1 MNMVYIILIGIFI
14 IYFLLTFYASRSL
27 KTLKVPRWV
36 EWLFWLITIGVVIHL
51 LYHWFCRGKVVWS
64 APQQYAIAGLLTW
77 LIICLFVTLPLLLED
92 ITRLIKAIFRKPT
105 NAPRIPSRRKF
116 VSTLGWGLAA
126 IPFASILYSIF
137 KGKYN
142 YKVWKYTLYFDNLP
156 KAFDGYRITQISDI
170 HCGSFDN
177 YEKIHYGV
185 ELINSQKSDVILFTG
200 DLVNNLAN
208 EVHNWKSLFA
218 TLQAP
223 DGVFSIMGNHD
234 YGDYSSWE
242 TPEAKQQNLEHLFQL
257 QKQMGWQLLLNEHC
271 YLERNGEKIALIGVE
286 NWGHGR
292 FSKYGDLNKAMEGVN
307 TEDFKILMSHDPT
320 HWQEVVLPENKDVQ
334 LTLSGHT
341 HGMQCGIEIPGWL
354 KWSPSQYIYKYW
366 GGMYEE
372 DGKYLNVN
380 RGFGYHAF
388 PGRLGVWPEITVI
401 ELKCGNQAL
410 EVDKQQNS

>member
-36 EWLFWLITIGVVIHL
+36 EWLFWLITIGVIIHL

-64 APQQYAIAGLLTW
+64 APQQYAVAGLLTW

-177 YEKIHYGV
+177 YEKIRYGV

-242 TPEAKQQNLEHLFQL
+242 TSEAKQQNLEHLFQL

-292 FSKYGDLNKAMEGVN
+292 FSKYGDLNKAMEGIN

-320 HWQEVVLPENKDVQ
+320 HWQEVVLPENKDIQ

-372 DGKYLNVN
+372 GGKYLNVN

-401 ELKCGNQAL
+401 ELKT
-410 EVDKQQNS
+410 K

>member
-64 APQQYAIAGLLTW
+64 APQQYAVAGLLTW

-177 YEKIHYGV
+177 YEKIRYGV

-271 YLERNGEKIALIGVE
+271 YLERNGKKIALIGVE

-292 FSKYGDLNKAMEGVN
+292 FSKYGDLNKAMEGIN

-320 HWQEVVLPENKDVQ
+320 HWQEVVLPENKDIQ

-401 ELKCGNQAL
+401 ELKT
-410 EVDKQQNS
+410 K

>member
-126 IPFASILYSIF
+126 IPFASIHYSIF

-320 HWQEVVLPENKDVQ
+320 HWQEVVLPENKDIQ

-401 ELKCGNQAL
+401 ELKT
-410 EVDKQQNS
+410 K

>member
-36 EWLFWLITIGVVIHL
+36 EWLFWLITIGVIIHL

-177 YEKIHYGV
+177 YEKIRYGV

-401 ELKCGNQAL
+401 ELKT
-410 EVDKQQNS
+410 K

>member
-36 EWLFWLITIGVVIHL
+36 EWLFWLITIGVIIHL

-105 NAPRIPSRRKF
+105 NKAPRIPSRRKF

-177 YEKIHYGV
+177 YEKIRYGV

-242 TPEAKQQNLEHLFQL
+242 TTEAKQQNLEHLFQL

-292 FSKYGDLNKAMEGVN
+292 FSKYGDLNKAMEGLN

-320 HWQEVVLPENKDVQ
+320 HWQEVVLPENKDIQ

-401 ELKCGNQAL
+401 ELKT
-410 EVDKQQNS
+410 K

>member
-1 MNMVYIILIGIFI
+1 MNMIYIILIGIFI

-27 KTLKVPRWV
+27 KTLKVPHWV

-177 YEKIHYGV
+177 YEKIRYGV
-185 ELINSQKSDVILFTG
+185 DLINSQKSDVILFTG

-271 YLERNGEKIALIGVE
+271 YLERDGEKIALIGVE

-320 HWQEVVLPENKDVQ
+320 HWQEVVLPENKDIQ

-372 DGKYLNVN
+372 GGKYLNVN

-401 ELKCGNQAL
+401 ELKT
-410 EVDKQQNS
+410 K

>member
-177 YEKIHYGV
+177 YEKIRYGV
-185 ELINSQKSDVILFTG
+185 DLINSQKSDVILFTG

-242 TPEAKQQNLEHLFQL
+242 TPEAKQQNLEHLFDL

-292 FSKYGDLNKAMEGVN
+292 FSKYGNLNKAMEGLN
-307 TEDFKILMSHDPT
+307 IEDFKILMSHDPT
-320 HWQEVVLPENKDVQ
+320 HWQEVVLPENKDIQ

-401 ELKCGNQAL
+401 ELKT
-410 EVDKQQNS
+410 K

>member
-116 VSTLGWGLAA
+116 LSTLGWGLAA

-177 YEKIHYGV
+177 YEKIRYGV

-242 TPEAKQQNLEHLFQL
+242 TSEAKQQNLEHLFQL

-292 FSKYGDLNKAMEGVN
+292 FSKYGDLNKAMEGIN

-320 HWQEVVLPENKDVQ
+320 HWQEVVLPENKDIQ

-341 HGMQCGIEIPGWL
+341 HGMQCGIEIPEWL

-372 DGKYLNVN
+372 GGKYLNVN

-401 ELKCGNQAL
+401 ELKT
-410 EVDKQQNS
+410 K

>member
-14 IYFLLTFYASRSL
+14 IYFLLIFYASRSL

-177 YEKIHYGV
+177 YEKIRYGV
-185 ELINSQKSDVILFTG
+185 DLINSQKSDVILFTG

-271 YLERNGEKIALIGVE
+271 YLERDGEKIALIGVE

-320 HWQEVVLPENKDVQ
+320 HWQEVVLPENKDIQ

-372 DGKYLNVN
+372 GGKYLNVN

-401 ELKCGNQAL
+401 ELKT
-410 EVDKQQNS
+410 K

>member
-14 IYFLLTFYASRSL
+14 IYFLLIFYASRSL

-177 YEKIHYGV
+177 YEKIRYGV

-401 ELKCGNQAL
+401 ELKT
-410 EVDKQQNS
+410 K

>member
-1 MNMVYIILIGIFI
+1 MNMVYIILIGIVI

-27 KTLKVPRWV
+27 KNLKVPRWV

-177 YEKIHYGV
+177 YEKIRYGV

-257 QKQMGWQLLLNEHC
+257 QKQMGWQLLLNKHC

-401 ELKCGNQAL
+401 ELKT
-410 EVDKQQNS
+410 K

>member
-1 MNMVYIILIGIFI
+1 MNMVNIILIGIFI

-177 YEKIHYGV
+177 YEKIRYGV

-257 QKQMGWQLLLNEHC
+257 QKQMGWQLLLNEYC
-271 YLERNGEKIALIGVE
+271 YLERDGEKIALIGVE

-320 HWQEVVLPENKDVQ
+320 HWQEVVLPENKDIQ

-401 ELKCGNQAL
+401 ELKT
-410 EVDKQQNS
+410 K

>member
-36 EWLFWLITIGVVIHL
+36 EWLFWLITIGVIIHL

-177 YEKIHYGV
+177 YEKIRYGV

-242 TPEAKQQNLEHLFQL
+242 TTEAKQQNLEHLFQL

-320 HWQEVVLPENKDVQ
+320 HWQEVVLPENKDIQ

-401 ELKCGNQAL
+401 ELKT
-410 EVDKQQNS
+410 K

>member
-177 YEKIHYGV
+177 YEKIRYGV
-185 ELINSQKSDVILFTG
+185 DLINSQKSDVILFTG

-271 YLERNGEKIALIGVE
+271 YLERDGEKIALIGVE

-320 HWQEVVLPENKDVQ
+320 HWQEVVLPENKDIQ

-354 KWSPSQYIYKYW
+354 KWSPSQYIYKDW
-366 GGMYEE
+366 GGIYEE
-372 DGKYLNVN
+372 GGKYLNVN

-401 ELKCGNQAL
+401 ELKT
-410 EVDKQQNS
+410 K

>member
-177 YEKIHYGV
+177 YEKIRYGV
-185 ELINSQKSDVILFTG
+185 DLINSQKSDVILFTG

-208 EVHNWKSLFA
+208 EVQNWKSLFA

-271 YLERNGEKIALIGVE
+271 YLERDGEKIALIGVE

-320 HWQEVVLPENKDVQ
+320 HWQEIVLPENKDIQ

-372 DGKYLNVN
+372 GGKYLNVN

-401 ELKCGNQAL
+401 ELKT
-410 EVDKQQNS
+410 K

>member
-27 KTLKVPRWV
+27 KNLKVPRWV

-142 YKVWKYTLYFDNLP
+142 YKVWKYTLYFNNLP

-177 YEKIHYGV
+177 YEKIRYGV

-257 QKQMGWQLLLNEHC
+257 QKQMGWQLLLNKHC

-320 HWQEVVLPENKDVQ
+320 HWQEVVLPENKDIQ

-372 DGKYLNVN
+372 GGKYLNVN

-401 ELKCGNQAL
+401 ELKT
-410 EVDKQQNS
+410 K

>member
-36 EWLFWLITIGVVIHL
+36 EWLFWLITIGVIIHL

-105 NAPRIPSRRKF
+105 NKAPRIPSRRKF

-177 YEKIHYGV
+177 YEKIRYGV

-208 EVHNWKSLFA
+208 EVQNWKSLFA

-242 TPEAKQQNLEHLFQL
+242 TTEAKQQNLEHLFQL

-271 YLERNGEKIALIGVE
+271 YLERDGEKIALIGVE

-320 HWQEVVLPENKDVQ
+320 HWQEVVLPENKDIQ

-372 DGKYLNVN
+372 GGKYLNVN

-401 ELKCGNQAL
+401 ELKT
-410 EVDKQQNS
+410 K

>member
-64 APQQYAIAGLLTW
+64 APQQYAVAGLLTW

-177 YEKIHYGV
+177 YEKIRYGV

-218 TLQAP
+218 TLQAS

-242 TPEAKQQNLEHLFQL
+242 TPEAKQQNLEYLFQL

-320 HWQEVVLPENKDVQ
+320 HWQEVVLPENKDIQ

-401 ELKCGNQAL
+401 ELKT
-410 EVDKQQNS
+410 K

>member
-177 YEKIHYGV
+177 YEKIRYGV
-185 ELINSQKSDVILFTG
+185 DLINSQKSDVILFTG

-271 YLERNGEKIALIGVE
+271 YLERDGEKIALIGVE

-372 DGKYLNVN
+372 GGKYLNVN

-401 ELKCGNQAL
+401 ELKT
-410 EVDKQQNS
+410 K

>member
-36 EWLFWLITIGVVIHL
+36 EWLFWLITIGVIIHL

-156 KAFDGYRITQISDI
+156 KAFNGYRITQISDI

-177 YEKIHYGV
+177 YEKIRYGV
-185 ELINSQKSDVILFTG
+185 DLINSQKSDVILFTG

-242 TPEAKQQNLEHLFQL
+242 TSEAKQQNLEHLFQL

-271 YLERNGEKIALIGVE
+271 YLERDGEKIALIGVE

-320 HWQEVVLPENKDVQ
+320 HWQEVVLPENKDIQ

-372 DGKYLNVN
+372 GGKYLNVN

-401 ELKCGNQAL
+401 ELKT
-410 EVDKQQNS
+410 K

>member
-177 YEKIHYGV
+177 YEKIRYGV

-242 TPEAKQQNLEHLFQL
+242 TSEAKQQNLEHLFQL

-292 FSKYGDLNKAMEGVN
+292 FSKYGDLNKAMEGIN

-320 HWQEVVLPENKDVQ
+320 HWQEVVLPENKDIQ

-372 DGKYLNVN
+372 GGKYLNVN

-401 ELKCGNQAL
+401 ELKT
-410 EVDKQQNS
+410 K

>member
-36 EWLFWLITIGVVIHL
+36 EWLFWLITIGVVIYL

-177 YEKIHYGV
+177 YEKIRYGV

-320 HWQEVVLPENKDVQ
+320 HWQEVVLPENKDIQ

-401 ELKCGNQAL
+401 ELKT
-410 EVDKQQNS
+410 K

>member
-14 IYFLLTFYASRSL
+14 IYFLLIFYASRSL

-177 YEKIHYGV
+177 YEKIRYGV

-292 FSKYGDLNKAMEGVN
+292 FSKYGDLNKAMEGIN

-320 HWQEVVLPENKDVQ
+320 HWQEVVLPENKDIQ

-372 DGKYLNVN
+372 GGKYLNVN

-401 ELKCGNQAL
+401 ELKT
-410 EVDKQQNS
+410 K

>member
-36 EWLFWLITIGVVIHL
+36 EWLFWLITIGVIIHL

-64 APQQYAIAGLLTW
+64 APQQYAVAGLLTW
-77 LIICLFVTLPLLLED
+77 LIIYLFVTLPLLLED

-177 YEKIHYGV
+177 YEKIRYGV

-292 FSKYGDLNKAMEGVN
+292 FSKYGDLNKAMEGIN

-320 HWQEVVLPENKDVQ
+320 HWQEVVLPENKDIQ

-401 ELKCGNQAL
+401 ELKT
-410 EVDKQQNS
+410 K

>member
-1 MNMVYIILIGIFI
+1 MNMIYIILIGIFI

-27 KTLKVPRWV
+27 KTLKVPHWV

-185 ELINSQKSDVILFTG
+185 ELINSQKSNVILFTG

-271 YLERNGEKIALIGVE
+271 YLERDGEKIALIGVE

-292 FSKYGDLNKAMEGVN
+292 FSKYGDLNKAMEGIN

-320 HWQEVVLPENKDVQ
+320 HWQEVVLPENKDIQ

-372 DGKYLNVN
+372 GGKYLNVN

-401 ELKCGNQAL
+401 ELKT
-410 EVDKQQNS
+410 K

>member
-36 EWLFWLITIGVVIHL
+36 EWLFWLITIGVIIHL

-64 APQQYAIAGLLTW
+64 APQQYAVAGLLTW

-116 VSTLGWGLAA
+116 VSTLCWGLAA

-177 YEKIHYGV
+177 YEKIRYGV

-208 EVHNWKSLFA
+208 EVHNCKSLFA

-242 TPEAKQQNLEHLFQL
+242 TTEAKQQNLEHLFQL

-320 HWQEVVLPENKDVQ
+320 HWQEVVLPENKDIQ

-401 ELKCGNQAL
+401 ELKT
-410 EVDKQQNS
+410 K

>member
-116 VSTLGWGLAA
+116 LSTLGWGLAA

-177 YEKIHYGV
+177 YEKIRYGV

-320 HWQEVVLPENKDVQ
+320 HWQEVVLPENKDIQ

-372 DGKYLNVN
+372 GGKYLNVN

-401 ELKCGNQAL
+401 ELKT
-410 EVDKQQNS
+410 K

>member
-36 EWLFWLITIGVVIHL
+36 EWLFWLITIGVIIHL

-64 APQQYAIAGLLTW
+64 APQQYAVAGLLTW

-177 YEKIHYGV
+177 YEKIRYGV

-257 QKQMGWQLLLNEHC
+257 QKQMGWQLLLNKHC

-320 HWQEVVLPENKDVQ
+320 HWQEVVLPENKDIQ

-366 GGMYEE
+366 GGIYEE
-372 DGKYLNVN
+372 GGKYLNVN

-401 ELKCGNQAL
+401 ELKT
-410 EVDKQQNS
+410 K

>member
-1 MNMVYIILIGIFI
+1 MIFAILLSILTF
-14 IYFLLTFYASRSL
+14 YFLLSFYASRSL
-27 KTLKVPRWV
+27 KTLKAARWV
-36 EWLFWLITIGVVIHL
+36 HWLFWGVAITIVLYL
-51 LYHWFCRGKVVWS
+51 LYQWFGRGKTVWS
-64 APQQYAIAGLLTW
+64 ARQQYAVAGLLTW
-77 LIICLFVTLPLLLED
+77 LIICLFVSLPLLIED
-92 ITRLIKAIFRKPT
+92 LSRLVRAFFIKRRA

-142 YKVWKYTLYFDNLP
+142 YKVWKYTLYFPNLP

-177 YEKIHYGV
+177 YDKIRYGV
-185 ELINSQKSDVILFTG
+185 ELINAQKSDVILFTG
-200 DLVNNLAN
+200 DLVNNLAE
-208 EVHNWKSLFA
+208 EVRDWKQLFA
-218 TLQAP
+218 TLHAP

-242 TPEAKQQNLEHLFQL
+242 SAEAKQQNIAELHRL
-257 QKQMGWQLLLNEHC
+257 QKEMGWDLLLNNNR
-271 YLERNGEKIALIGVE
+271 YLERNGDKIALIGVE

-292 FSKYGDLNKAMEGVN
+292 FSKYGDLDKAMEGVN
-307 TEDFKILMSHDPT
+307 EADFKILMSHDPT
-320 HWQEVVLPENKDVQ
+320 HWQEKVLPEQKSID

-341 HGMQCGIEIPGWL
+341 HGMQCGIEIPQWR
-354 KWSPSQYIYKYW
+354 WSPSQYIYKYW
-366 GGMYEE
+366 GGMYKE
-372 DGKYLNVN
+372 GARYLNVN

-401 ELKCGNQAL
+401 ELKCGSQAL

>member
-116 VSTLGWGLAA
+116 VSTLGWGLAV

-177 YEKIHYGV
+177 YEKIRYGV

-320 HWQEVVLPENKDVQ
+320 HWQEVVLPENKDIQ

-401 ELKCGNQAL
+401 ELKT
-410 EVDKQQNS
+410 K

>member
-64 APQQYAIAGLLTW
+64 APQQYAIVGLLTW

-177 YEKIHYGV
+177 YEKIRYGV
-185 ELINSQKSDVILFTG
+185 DLINSQKSDVILFTG

-320 HWQEVVLPENKDVQ
+320 HWQEIVLPENKDIQ

-401 ELKCGNQAL
+401 ELKT
-410 EVDKQQNS
+410 K

>member
-64 APQQYAIAGLLTW
+64 APQQYAVAGLLTW
-77 LIICLFVTLPLLLED
+77 LIVCLFVTLPLLLED
-92 ITRLIKAIFRKPT
+92 ITRFIRAIFRKPT

-116 VSTLGWGLAA
+116 ISTLGWGLAA

-156 KAFDGYRITQISDI
+156 KAFNGYRITQISDI

-177 YEKIHYGV
+177 YEKIRYGV

-242 TPEAKQQNLEHLFQL
+242 TPEAKQQNLEHLFEL
-257 QKQMGWQLLLNEHC
+257 QKQMGWHLLLNKHC
-271 YLERNGEKIALIGVE
+271 YLERDGEKIALIGVE

-320 HWQEVVLPENKDVQ
+320 HWQEVVLPENKDIQ

-372 DGKYLNVN
+372 GGKYLNVN

-401 ELKCGNQAL
+401 ELKT
-410 EVDKQQNS
+410 K

>member
-27 KTLKVPRWV
+27 KTLKVPHWV
-36 EWLFWLITIGVVIHL
+36 EWLFWLITIGVIIHL

-64 APQQYAIAGLLTW
+64 APQQYAVAGLLTW

-177 YEKIHYGV
+177 YEKIRYGV

-242 TPEAKQQNLEHLFQL
+242 TSEAKQQNLEHLFQL

-320 HWQEVVLPENKDVQ
+320 HWQEIVLPENKDIQ

-341 HGMQCGIEIPGWL
+341 HGMQCGIEIPEWL

-372 DGKYLNVN
+372 GGKYLNVN

-401 ELKCGNQAL
+401 ELKT
-410 EVDKQQNS
+410 K

>member
-36 EWLFWLITIGVVIHL
+36 EWLFWLITIGVIIHL

-64 APQQYAIAGLLTW
+64 APQQYAVAGLLTW

-177 YEKIHYGV
+177 YEKIRYGV

-242 TPEAKQQNLEHLFQL
+242 TTEAKQQNLEHLFQL

-320 HWQEVVLPENKDVQ
+320 HWQEVVLPENKDIQ

-401 ELKCGNQAL
+401 ELKT
-410 EVDKQQNS
+410 K

>member
-51 LYHWFCRGKVVWS
+51 LYHWSCRGKVVWS
-64 APQQYAIAGLLTW
+64 APQQYAVAGLLTW

-177 YEKIHYGV
+177 YEKIRYGV
-185 ELINSQKSDVILFTG
+185 DLINSQKSDVILFTG

-320 HWQEVVLPENKDVQ
+320 HWQEVVLPENKDIQ

-372 DGKYLNVN
+372 GGKYLNVN

-401 ELKCGNQAL
+401 ELKT
-410 EVDKQQNS
+410 K

>member
-14 IYFLLTFYASRSL
+14 IYFLLIFYASRSL
-27 KTLKVPRWV
+27 KTLKVPRWL
-36 EWLFWLITIGVVIHL
+36 EWLFWLITIGVIIHL

-105 NAPRIPSRRKF
+105 NKAPRIPSRRKF

-177 YEKIHYGV
+177 YEKIRYGV

-242 TPEAKQQNLEHLFQL
+242 TTEAKQQNLEHLFQL

-320 HWQEVVLPENKDVQ
+320 HWQEVVLPENKDIQ

-401 ELKCGNQAL
+401 ELKT
-410 EVDKQQNS
+410 K

>member
-14 IYFLLTFYASRSL
+14 IYFLLIFYASRSL

-177 YEKIHYGV
+177 YEKIRYGV

-320 HWQEVVLPENKDVQ
+320 HWQEIVLPENKDIQ

-372 DGKYLNVN
+372 GGKYLNVN

-401 ELKCGNQAL
+401 ELKT
-410 EVDKQQNS
+410 K

>member
-27 KTLKVPRWV
+27 KNLKVPRWV

-177 YEKIHYGV
+177 YEKIRYGV

-234 YGDYSSWE
+234 YSDYSSWE

-320 HWQEVVLPENKDVQ
+320 HWQEVVLPENKDIQ

-401 ELKCGNQAL
+401 ELKT
-410 EVDKQQNS
+410 K

>member
-64 APQQYAIAGLLTW
+64 APQQYAVAGLLTW

-105 NAPRIPSRRKF
+105 NASRIPSRRKF

-177 YEKIHYGV
+177 YEKIRYGV

-320 HWQEVVLPENKDVQ
+320 HWQEIVLPENKDIQ

-401 ELKCGNQAL
+401 ELKT
-410 EVDKQQNS
+410 K